1 RVLVADG
8 VADPRQS
15 AGTTLSALGADVVL
29 VASGAEALDRLAE
42 SRPDALITDAPM
54 PDLDELD
61 LVRRIRENERETGM
75 DPLPIIALS
84 AHPREKRE
92 LAALAA
98 GFSAFLEKPVRAE
111 LLASTVRSFVGRG

>member
-1 RVLVADG
+1 MTTVFKQIGPYRILRQIGHGGMAVVFLATDTRCDRRVA
-8 VADPRQS
+8 A
-15 AGTTLSALGADVVL
+15 
-29 VASGAEALDRLAE
+29 
-42 SRPDALITDAPM
+42 SRPDALVTAAPM

-61 LVRRIRENERETGM
+61 LVRKIRENERAAGM
-75 DPLPIIALS
+75 EPLPIIALS

-98 GFSAFLEKPVRAE
+98 GFSAFLEKPVRAD